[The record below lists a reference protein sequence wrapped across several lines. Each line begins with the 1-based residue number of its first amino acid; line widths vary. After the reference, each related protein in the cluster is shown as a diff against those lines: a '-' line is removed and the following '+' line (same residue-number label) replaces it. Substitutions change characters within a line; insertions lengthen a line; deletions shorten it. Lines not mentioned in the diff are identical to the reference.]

1 MIKNHFFSAICCII
15 ICKLQKV
22 VSNMS
27 KRYYACVYGGASERI
42 ADVHIKEIEKLGKII
57 VQNGFSLVYGAGGTG
72 CMGAAARGVHRAG
85 GYVMGIS
92 PGFMGDFEDIYE
104 CDNTVIVDTMAERKT
119 LMEKHADIY
128 FIAPGGVGT
137 MDEFFQVV
145 TLKYLKRF
153 DTPIVILNIDGFY
166 DALLAL
172 IDSLIDSGAVQKSIY
187 ELFDV
192 ATKCDDEV
200 VVKLLKDIK
209 SN

>member
-1 MIKNHFFSAICCII
+1 
-15 ICKLQKV
+15 
-22 VSNMS
+22 
-27 KRYYACVYGGASERI
+27 
-42 ADVHIKEIEKLGKII
+42 
-57 VQNGFSLVYGAGGTG
+57 
-72 CMGAAARGVHRAG
+72 
-85 GYVMGIS
+85 
-92 PGFMGDFEDIYE
+92 MGDFEDIYE